1 MSEQQVSQADESA
14 HAQSLSPGLVALL
27 VCIAILVPTALVL
40 VGKFLE
46 HKYSVNRLSKEEQDL
61 LKEKTHEELVRE
73 RLYRPQN
80 SWLAARMVPNR
91 DIKLKFD
98 KTKELIS
105 PRTGKASQ
113 VHNMAQSRSSKL
125 TQPERRE
132 SSQTKKS

>member
-1 MSEQQVSQADESA
+1 
-14 HAQSLSPGLVALL
+14 VALL